1 MVSGEQLIFD
11 FFRTINTNFDFENF
25 LVGSKNLE
33 VFSVLKSWSS
43 GRGSKIIYLWGES
56 SVGKTHLL
64 HSALKM
70 VSERSIY
77 IPLKEVEGLEP
88 SLFSGLAEVGVLA
101 LDDVD
106 SISGKIEFEESLF
119 NLFNLVVS
127 NGARLILSA
136 KDHPYR
142 QGFVLKDLI
151 SRLNS
156 HSVYKLWKLAD
167 LEKEKAL
174 GMIATRMGIKADD
187 LVWAYILRKSRRD
200 MASLVDLLKDLDEYS
215 LKHNR
220 LLTVP
225 FVRDF
230 LNSDDFK

>member
-1 MVSGEQLIFD
+1 M
-11 FFRTINTNFDFENF
+11 
-25 LVGSKNLE
+25 
-33 VFSVLKSWSS
+33 KSWSS
-43 GRGSKIIYLWGES
+43 GRGSKIIYVWGES
-56 SVGKTHLL
+56 SVGKTSLTTLSPQNGKRAVNL
-64 HSALKM
+64 HSL
-70 VSERSIY
+70 ERS
-77 IPLKEVEGLEP
+77 EGLEP

-119 NLFNLVVS
+119 NLFNSVVS

-200 MASLVDLLKDLDEYS
+200 MASLVDLLK
-215 LKHNR
+215 
-220 LLTVP
+220 V
-225 FVRDF
+225 
-230 LNSDDFK
+230 

>member
-1 MVSGEQLIFD
+1 MISGEQLIFD
-11 FFRTINTNFDFENF
+11 FFRTKNTNFDFDNF

-56 SVGKTHLL
+56 SVGKTHLI

-70 VSERSIY
+70 IGERSIY

-88 SLFSGLAEVGVLA
+88 SSFDGLAEVGVLA

-127 NGARLILSA
+127 NGARLLLSA

-167 LEKEKAL
+167 LEKVQAIE
-174 GMIATRMGIKADD
+174 MIATRMGMKADD
-187 LVWAYILRKSRRD
+187 PVWAYILRKSRRD

-230 LNSDDFK
+230 FNSDDFK